1 MGFHEALITEY
12 DLKTLPYRSHC
23 SDVLRAVDKPRATMV
38 WENNDTPARLD
49 ASSAAAS
56 PQEWDEAEMPVLLL
70 TRELEVENLKDW
82 G

>member
-1 MGFHEALITEY
+1 
-12 DLKTLPYRSHC
+12 
-23 SDVLRAVDKPRATMV
+23 MV

>member
-1 MGFHEALITEY
+1 
-12 DLKTLPYRSHC
+12 
-23 SDVLRAVDKPRATMV
+23 MV

-56 PQEWDEAEMPVLLL
+56 PQEWDEAEMPVFLL